1 MTMKKMIS
9 LALATCMAL
18 ALAVPVGAAT
28 IDSQDAELSV
38 TLKKVNVNFENESVD
53 KIEHASVKDA
63 IVINGVTNYL
73 YPTFD
78 EVDAALANLEAMIPE
93 YYSLVEQKVDL
104 ASAYDTLYTQV
115 DPSDFDVDIE
125 KAVDSNINQMK
136 KAKAMTAA
144 QVETMREN
152 AIEQMNAEKLVF
164 DLFFD
169 IYENKAQ
176 NEEIK
181 EYVESTP
188 NPDPET
194 LAYMLPYTAPFSIE
208 YFENNNASLMAAAQ
222 TFNITDGTAYAVK
235 WAMKR
240 NTASYPDYSSG
251 NGGGDCANFASQIL
265 VAGGIKMHE
274 DTSVS
279 KGWWCKAVGTVNPGP
294 VYTSSLSWRVANNF
308 VKFMGTSGNVF
319 SNFKKFSEK
328 VKAGDFITYNLG
340 EDGDWDHVGY
350 ITATGKAGTYPYLD
364 DNGNRKEKTYTNFCV
379 AQHSSDYYAWVNSRD
394 NGWEVIDGGTTQY
407 GIVRRGYSVGS

>member
-9 LALATCMAL
+9 LALAACMAL

-152 AIEQMNAEKLVF
+152 AIEQMNAEKIVF
-164 DLFFD
+164 DRFFD

-181 EYVESTP
+181 EYVDSTP

-208 YFENNNASLMAAAQ
+208 YFENNNAS
-222 TFNITDGTAYAVK
+222 
-235 WAMKR
+235 
-240 NTASYPDYSSG
+240 
-251 NGGGDCANFASQIL
+251 
-265 VAGGIKMHE
+265 
-274 DTSVS
+274 
-279 KGWWCKAVGTVNPGP
+279 
-294 VYTSSLSWRVANNF
+294 
-308 VKFMGTSGNVF
+308 
-319 SNFKKFSEK
+319 
-328 VKAGDFITYNLG
+328 
-340 EDGDWDHVGY
+340 
-350 ITATGKAGTYPYLD
+350 
-364 DNGNRKEKTYTNFCV
+364 
-379 AQHSSDYYAWVNSRD
+379 
-394 NGWEVIDGGTTQY
+394 
-407 GIVRRGYSVGS
+407 

>member
-9 LALATCMAL
+9 LALAACMAL

-152 AIEQMNAEKLVF
+152 AIEQMNAEKIVF
-164 DLFFD
+164 DRFFD

-235 WAMKR
+235 WATKR

-251 NGGGDCANFASQIL
+251 SGGGDCANFASQIMI
-265 VAGGIKMHE
+265 AGGIKMHE

-279 KGWWCKAVGTVNPGP
+279 KGWWCKAIGTVNPGTS
-294 VYTSSLSWRVANNF
+294 YSSSLSWRVA
-308 VKFMGTSGNVF
+308 TSGNVTN
-319 SNFKKFSEK
+319 NFAKFSAK
-328 VKAGDFITYNLG
+328 VKAGDFITFDEAN
-340 EDGDWDHVGY
+340 DGNWDHVGY
-350 ITATGKAGTYPYLD
+350 ITATGKTGTYPYLD
-364 DNGNRKEKTYTNFCV
+364 KDGSRKEKAYTNFCV
-379 AQHSSDYYAWVNSRD
+379 AQHSKDYYAWVNSRE
-394 NGWEVIDGGTTQY
+394 NGWEVMDDGTTQY
-407 GIVRRGYSVGS
+407 GIVRRGYSVGF